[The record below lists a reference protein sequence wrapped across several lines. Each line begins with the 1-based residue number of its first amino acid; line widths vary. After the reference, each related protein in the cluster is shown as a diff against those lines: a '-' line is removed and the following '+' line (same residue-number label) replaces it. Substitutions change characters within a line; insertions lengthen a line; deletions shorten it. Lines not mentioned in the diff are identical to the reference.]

1 MGKAAAAKTPRKARK
16 KVQEEYGS
24 YIVEVTDWE
33 TSYSFTVNRN
43 ERLFVG
49 SYREHLNLEI
59 KGVLRHPS
67 KFDGKDIK
75 VTLLG
80 DRTLTAQLAAE
91 EYVTPQPVSV
101 GHLTIRGQQRDYLG
115 SIPFDAVPVVSSL
128 LQAKQVRFVS
138 MSGKALF
145 RGSALINWI
154 NFMRG
159 FNPEEW

>member
-1 MGKAAAAKTPRKARK
+1 VVKSTAAKKPRKARK
-16 KVQEEYGS
+16 KIQEEYGS
-24 YIVEVTDWE
+24 YIVEVIDWE

-67 KFDGKDIK
+67 KFEGKDIK

-80 DRTLTAQLAAE
+80 DRALTTQLAAE

-128 LQAKQVRFVS
+128 LQAKQVHYIS

-145 RGSALINWI
+145 RGSAAINWI
-154 NFMRG
+154 NFMRD
-159 FNPEEW
+159 FDPEEW

>member
-1 MGKAAAAKTPRKARK
+1 VVKSTAAKKPRKVRK

-24 YIVEVTDWE
+24 YIVELTDWE
-33 TSYSFTVNRN
+33 TNYLFTVNRN
-43 ERLFVG
+43 ERFFAG
-49 SYREHLNLEI
+49 SYREHLHLEI

-80 DRTLTAQLAAE
+80 DRTLTSQLAAE
-91 EYVTPQPVSV
+91 EYVTPQPLSV
-101 GHLTIRGQQRDYLG
+101 GHLTLRGQQRDYIG

-128 LQAKQVRFVS
+128 LQAKQVRFIS

-145 RGSALINWI
+145 RGSASINSLH
-154 NFMRG
+154 FMRD
-159 FNPEEW
+159 FDPEEW

>member
-1 MGKAAAAKTPRKARK
+1 MVRPAAVNNPRKARK
-16 KVQEEYGS
+16 RVKEEYGS
-24 YIVEVTDWE
+24 YIVEVAGWE

-43 ERLFVG
+43 ERFFAG
-49 SYREHLNLEI
+49 SYREHLHLEI

-67 KFDGKDIK
+67 KFDGKDLK

-80 DRTLTAQLAAE
+80 DRSLTAQLAAE

-101 GHLTIRGQQRDYLG
+101 GHLTVRGQQRDYLG

-128 LQAKQVRFVS
+128 LQAKQVRFIS

-145 RGSALINWI
+145 RGSAAINSLH
-154 NFMRG
+154 FMRD
-159 FNPEEW
+159 FDPEEW